1 MPEATDP
8 LEPGVDRRT
17 GGYLTCMA
25 LHEILSPDAR
35 APREARHAV
44 ARFLT
49 AAHLPQL
56 TDDAELLASELV
68 TNAVRHAG
76 GPIDVRAYVRDGFL
90 RLEVADSAIDRQVAP
105 RTARPDD
112 EGGRGMELVDKL
124 SARWGW
130 RTTGHSKVV
139 WLDLPV

>member
-1 MPEATDP
+1 MPDP
-8 LEPGVDRRT
+8 GADPAGVEGASD
-17 GGYLTCMA
+17 GYLSDMA
-25 LHEILSPDAR
+25 LHEILPSDAR

-49 AAHLPQL
+49 SAHLPQL

-68 TNAVRHAG
+68 TNAVRHAS
-76 GPIDVRAYVRDGFL
+76 GPIDVRAYLRDGYL
-90 RLEVADSAIDRQVAP
+90 RLEVADSAVDRQVVP
-105 RTARPDD
+105 RTAHADD

-130 RTTGHSKVV
+130 RSTGHSKVV